1 MDAVL
6 GKLLNESGRILRLC
20 KAIGIYVAVGNI
32 VCFNPFVNAVAHL
45 LEILPP
51 DDIILVSEN
60 IADIAVPR
68 GNFHEEN
75 LFPVFVS
82 NFNELLIAFN
92 YLLSRYIRR
101 IFSHTL

>member
-6 GKLLNESGRILRLC
+6 CKLLNESGRILRLC

-51 DDIILVSEN
+51 DDIILISEN
-60 IADIAVPR
+60 ITDIAVPR
-68 GNFHEEN
+68 SNLHEEN
-75 LFPVFVS
+75 LFSFFVS
-82 NFNELLIAFN
+82 RGGKLLIAFN

-101 IFSHTL
+101 IFSHAL